1 MRQYR
6 GATEIAIKLIFVYTF
21 LCNIMP
27 NIKSPDLQKESH
39 INESTLTVLHLL
51 QYWQKIIQYSKY
63 FVSHKLKD
71 FPKNQRVNWFKDSN
85 GHILE
90 SKNRMHRL
98 LYCPLCQKLIFKAN
112 CQKLRQDKQGNLY
125 KVKRYHYDKLSKLER
140 AQLKEQKEEKRL
152 QELPSIELSK
162 IIRHIL

>member
-1 MRQYR
+1 M
-6 GATEIAIKLIFVYTF
+6 
-21 LCNIMP
+21 
-27 NIKSPDLQKESH
+27 
-39 INESTLTVLHLL
+39 
-51 QYWQKIIQYSKY
+51 
-63 FVSHKLKD
+63 
-71 FPKNQRVNWFKDSN
+71 NWFKDSN

-140 AQLKEQKEEKRL
+140 AQLKEQRDGKRL